1 MNIIKG
7 ILISAIALST
17 TICAAQEVH
26 QKSVRREASPTYGK
40 RRKVQRDIPLVNRNF
55 THLEAGM
62 AVMTIPNL
70 LNDAE
75 FGLHFGLT
83 RACNLTNGNK
93 PFFLQFGIEYNAV
106 SNTANENGA
115 VWTEELSNVALPVT
129 LLYRSELSSDV
140 LMDIFFG
147 PSFRFNCKGER
158 KSGGEYVDYFEDL
171 CAQGF
176 QFGLNVGLSFK
187 FSHVSVNYR
196 FNPDL
201 SDYFD
206 AEQMSREHDN
216 YNSKAQSK
224 THYHFLSLGYAF

>member
-62 AVMTIPNL
+62 AIMTMPNL
-70 LNDAE
+70 MDD
-75 FGLHFGLT
+75 FSSGLHFGVT
-83 RACNLTNGNK
+83 RACNLARGK
-93 PFFLQFGIEYNAV
+93 SPFFFQFGIEYNV
-106 SNTANENGA
+106 VFNTIRMDDGVGSEKLG
-115 VWTEELSNVALPVT
+115 NVALPVS
-129 LLYRSELSSDV
+129 LLYRSELPRDV
-140 LMDIFFG
+140 FMDVSFG
-147 PSFRFNCKGER
+147 PNFRFNCVGEC
-158 KSGGEYVDYFEDL
+158 KANGKCIDYFEEL
-171 CAQGF
+171 CARGY